1 MDWSAVF
8 AVKMPVVEL
17 VVRASVMYLFLFV
30 LFRFGLRRDI
40 GALGLADVLVL
51 VIIADASQNAMAG
64 PYTTVTEGVIV
75 VCTIAAWNTLI
86 DRLAYRFD
94 WFSRFASPEVLTLV
108 KHGRV
113 VAPSLRK
120 EHLTEEEL
128 MSKLR
133 AQGVEHLR
141 EVKFAFMESDGD
153 ISVIKYDAR
162 AKRDTGKPTSTA
174 DRVK

>member
-1 MDWSAVF
+1 M
-8 AVKMPVVEL
+8 VV
-17 VVRASVMYLFLFV
+17 
-30 LFRFGLRRDI
+30 
-40 GALGLADVLVL
+40 
-51 VIIADASQNAMAG
+51 
-64 PYTTVTEGVIV
+64 
-75 VCTIAAWNTLI
+75 
-86 DRLAYRFD
+86 
-94 WFSRFASPEVLTLV
+94 
-108 KHGRV
+108 
-113 VAPSLRK
+113 PSLRK

-133 AQGVEHLR
+133 AQGVEHLS